1 MRWVARDELPTM
13 ITTVSPGVRVA
24 DGRAA
29 AISSSAMTP

>member
-13 ITTVSPGVRVA
+13 ITTVTRVRVA

-29 AISSSAMTP
+29 AISSLAMMMP